1 MTGLTKSQKSWFLFG
16 FFGCFG
22 IAAEIFFTAV
32 FGYHSETTGIL
43 GVIKGAQDSGID
55 WRLMG
60 GSYVWMFPI
69 YGLSGWLFP
78 VIMRLIIKYPIPVR
92 MTVYMAGIYLVELIS
107 GWLLDML
114 IGSCPWDYKG
124 PHIFKYINPPHAPAW
139 MLMGF
144 GIEKIIHFFD
154 GVLIVKQ

>member
-1 MTGLTKSQKSWFLFG
+1 MTKVQKSWFLFG

-22 IAAEIFFTAV
+22 MAAEIFFTAV
-32 FGYHSETTGIL
+32 FGYHSEKTGIL
-43 GVIKGAQDSGID
+43 GIIGGLQGSGID

-78 VIMRLIIKYPIPVR
+78 IIMPWTMKFSIPVR
-92 MTVYMAGIYLVELIS
+92 MTVYMFGIYLVELTT
-107 GWLLDML
+107 GWILDML
-114 IGSCPWDYKG
+114 IGACPWDYKG

-139 MLMGF
+139 MLMGL
-144 GIEKIIHFFD
+144 GIEKIILFFD
-154 GVLIVKQ
+154 KVLKLKE